1 MMKPIFLFFAV
12 LLISAAQQVCHAQ
25 TKWPVEKY
33 SDRFSMKKISDYLK
47 DDVGGGGHYLL
58 AFNSTSFLNRNF
70 AGNIL
75 DKTLK
80 KEFGFLFAIRMFGL
94 SPLIFDAGYGFD
106 FFTVAENSASS
117 FAGKHLSHQGLDGC
131 ISIILFPCPKYL
143 IPYAG
148 LGYSHSWIKEFT
160 TENTVEAEKSSAM
173 ATLSSPIWKVGIQ
186 SFLSDNFSVYA
197 EYKQGFLSDKLF
209 NKFSIGIGFN
219 L

>member
-1 MMKPIFLFFAV
+1 MEKPLFPLLMV
-12 LLISAAQQVCHAQ
+12 LLISAALQVCHAQ
-25 TKWPVEKY
+25 TKWPVERY
-33 SDRFSMKKISDYLK
+33 SDRYSMKKISNYLK
-47 DDVGGGGHYLL
+47 DDVGKGGHYLL

-75 DKTLK
+75 DKSLK
-80 KEFGFLFAIRMFGL
+80 KEFGFLFGIRNYAL
-94 SPLIFDAGYGFD
+94 SPLILDAGYGFD
-106 FFTVAENSASS
+106 FFSVAENSASS

-131 ISIILFPCPKYL
+131 VSIILFPCPKYL

-160 TENTVEAEKSSAM
+160 TENTVEAEKSTSM
-173 ATLSSPIWKVGIQ
+173 ATVSSPVWKAGIQ

-197 EYKQGFLSDKLF
+197 EYKQGFLSDKPF